1 MKTWDASYEDVA
13 DDSRPRPFLA
23 RKADGKMTH
32 DELNIDLKTEE
43 GGDTL
48 VFKLRGSLDLATAPT
63 VRAALSEATEK
74 GSHNLIV
81 DLTQLEFLDST
92 GLGVLIGAHRRAAE
106 HGGSFRLIVNNG
118 PISRLL
124 NITGL
129 IAVFAAYRS
138 LEDAR
143 GNRARLSPAL

>member
-1 MKTWDASYEDVA
+1 
-13 DDSRPRPFLA
+13 
-23 RKADGKMTH
+23 MTH
-32 DELNIDLKTEE
+32 DELSIDLKTED
-43 GGDTL
+43 GGGTL
-48 VFKLRGSLDLATAPT
+48 VFRLRGSLDLATAPT
-63 VRAALSEATEK
+63 VRAALTDATDK
-74 GSHNLIV
+74 GGHHIVV

-106 HGGSFRLIVNNG
+106 RGGSLRLIVHDG

-129 IAVFAAYRS
+129 IGVFAVYHS

-143 GNRARLSPAL
+143 AERGRLGAAV

>member
-1 MKTWDASYEDVA
+1 
-13 DDSRPRPFLA
+13 
-23 RKADGKMTH
+23 MTH
-32 DELNIDLKTEE
+32 DELSIDLKTES
-43 GGDTL
+43 GGETL

-63 VRAALSEATEK
+63 VRAALTEATDK
-74 GSHNLIV
+74 GGQHLIV

-106 HGGSFRLIVNNG
+106 RGGSFRLIINDG

-129 IAVFAAYRS
+129 IAVFAVYHS
-138 LEDAR
+138 IDDAR
-143 GNRARLSPAL
+143 DDRDRVNATL

>member
-1 MKTWDASYEDVA
+1 
-13 DDSRPRPFLA
+13 
-23 RKADGKMTH
+23 MTH
-32 DELNIDLKTEE
+32 DELSIDLKTED
-43 GGDTL
+43 GGETL
-48 VFKLRGSLDLATAPT
+48 LFKLRGSLDLATAPT
-63 VRAALSEATEK
+63 VRAALSEAAEK
-74 GSHNLIV
+74 GSQHLIV

-106 HGGSFRLIVNNG
+106 HGGSVRLVVSDG

-129 IAVFAAYRS
+129 IAVFSVYHS

-143 GNRARLSPAL
+143 HDRARVEARL

>member
-1 MKTWDASYEDVA
+1 
-13 DDSRPRPFLA
+13 
-23 RKADGKMTH
+23 MTH
-32 DELNIDLKTEE
+32 DELNIDLKTED

-92 GLGVLIGAHRRAAE
+92 GLGVLIGAQRRAAE

-143 GNRARLSPAL
+143 ANRGRLSPAL

>member
-1 MKTWDASYEDVA
+1 
-13 DDSRPRPFLA
+13 
-23 RKADGKMTH
+23 MTH
-32 DELNIDLKTEE
+32 DELSIDLKTEN
-43 GGDTL
+43 GGETL

-74 GSHNLIV
+74 GGHHLIV

-106 HGGSFRLIVNNG
+106 HGGSFRLVVSEG

-129 IAVFAAYRS
+129 IAVFSVYHS

-143 GNRARLSPAL
+143 DERARVTASL

>member
-1 MKTWDASYEDVA
+1 
-13 DDSRPRPFLA
+13 
-23 RKADGKMTH
+23 MTH
-32 DELNIDLKTEE
+32 DELSIDLKTEAD
-43 GGDTL
+43 GQTL
-48 VFKLRGSLDLATAPT
+48 VFKLRGSLDLATAPA
-63 VRAALSEATEK
+63 VRAALVDATEK

-92 GLGVLIGAHRRAAE
+92 GLGVLIGAHRRTVE
-106 HGGSFRLIVNNG
+106 SNGSFRLIINDG

-129 IAVFAAYRS
+129 ITVFWVYHS

-143 GNRARLSPAL
+143 RDRYRVDATL

>member
-1 MKTWDASYEDVA
+1 
-13 DDSRPRPFLA
+13 
-23 RKADGKMTH
+23 MTH
-32 DELNIDLKTEE
+32 DELSIDLRTED
-43 GGDTL
+43 GGGTL
-48 VFKLRGSLDLATAPT
+48 VFRLRGSLDLATAPT
-63 VRAALSEATEK
+63 VRAALSDATDE
-74 GSHNLIV
+74 GGHHIVV

-106 HGGSFRLIVNNG
+106 RGGSLRLIVHDG

-129 IAVFAAYRS
+129 IGVFAVYHS

-143 GNRARLSPAL
+143 ADRGRLGATV